1 MLCLPK
7 DLKHRLPIIYQRIQ
21 VQQNAIH
28 TKASLKEH
36 GDDHKAG
43 EGKDIWL
50 PRSIQSPSHPDA
62 KARLNIRRHSTS
74 LSSFALLGY
83 EDGGNLEWGLW
94 FPDDTSFM
102 ETH

>member
-1 MLCLPK
+1 MTTRLVKEKTSGFLLLSRVLPN
-7 DLKHRLPIIYQRIQ
+7 L
-21 VQQNAIH
+21 
-28 TKASLKEH
+28 
-36 GDDHKAG
+36 
-43 EGKDIWL
+43 
-50 PRSIQSPSHPDA
+50 DA
-62 KARLNIRRHSTS
+62 KARLNIRRNPTS